1 MLHLTKTEEKDDW
14 FYSHWEEWEEMEK
27 LENWINKESSCETA
41 TYKNLNY
48 HELHYPIFEE

>member
-27 LENWINKESSCETA
+27 LEIGSIRSQVVKLQHVKT
-41 TYKNLNY
+41 
-48 HELHYPIFEE
+48 